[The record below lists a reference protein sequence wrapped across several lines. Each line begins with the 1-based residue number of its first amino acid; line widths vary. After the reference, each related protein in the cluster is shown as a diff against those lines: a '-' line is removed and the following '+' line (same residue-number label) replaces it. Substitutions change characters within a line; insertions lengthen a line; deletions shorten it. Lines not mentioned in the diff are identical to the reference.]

1 MTVPP
6 QAPQPSTV
14 PELLNALA
22 ALGAPAE
29 VPAHLDDADAVLHLS
44 HGLGAA
50 EREATEADLAA
61 RAGGS
66 DSPEILPAIEEAYA
80 AANAQSRLGRARA
93 RAVAG
98 HPAGAGPASLLADM
112 SRDDPVLSTA
122 IVATAGVSCCCR
134 LKLRWPPAIGSAR
147 SIHFSATRRRRL
159 RKIVPGLTNRW
170 LLTALGSSRI
180 SAESTARRRVGRFV
194 RRAVLRQS
202 HTAGLAGGRG
212 AACSWGRADHLPD
225 CALSRPVHE
234 ICEHRARCSNA
245 ATSGC
250 TTKRRT
256 RSSP

>member
-122 IVATAGVSCCCR
+122 IVATAGVSGLLAAQASMATGDR
-134 LKLRWPPAIGSAR
+134 VGAVDPFLRDPAATPAQDRARTHQPLAPHRIGQQPDQRGEHRSAPRRTFR
-147 SIHFSATRRRRL
+147 S
-159 RKIVPGLTNRW
+159 PGR
-170 LLTALGSSRI
+170 
-180 SAESTARRRVGRFV
+180 STAIPHGWPC
-194 RRAVLRQS
+194 RRARRGVLV
-202 HTAGLAGGRG
+202 G
-212 AACSWGRADHLPD
+212 
-225 CALSRPVHE
+225 
-234 ICEHRARCSNA
+234 
-245 ATSGC
+245 
-250 TTKRRT
+250 T
-256 RSSP
+256 R